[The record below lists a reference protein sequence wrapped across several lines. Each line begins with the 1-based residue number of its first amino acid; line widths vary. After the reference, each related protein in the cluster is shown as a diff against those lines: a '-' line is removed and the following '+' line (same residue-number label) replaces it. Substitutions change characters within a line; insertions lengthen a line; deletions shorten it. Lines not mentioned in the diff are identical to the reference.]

1 MKRFS
6 ALLLALALTASPL
19 PSLAAEDVMTVEDA
33 SASAAYTSDREYLR
47 VLCPLTAE
55 GAVTLTVTEGGGSII
70 YQRSYA
76 DQSGTFRSEDIYLP
90 YNGGDTLYSVS
101 VAEAGG
107 SYDFTVTRVM
117 PRLRDNAACS
127 VGYPLS
133 SLSGS
138 GSWKTATLLDV
149 GALEGSSMTV
159 PLHASG
165 AYTLGTV
172 TFSVSGGA
180 LTVSAAVDGGIDGSI
195 DKAKVYVATTALE
208 AQTLGTRDF
217 SGAKGS
223 LNSAIS
229 LDGSPYA
236 AVYVNLTVSFDA
248 GGVPGSPETT
258 LDGQEELWLLM
269 QQETANEAVG

>member
-1 MKRFS
+1 MKRIS
-6 ALLLALALTASPL
+6 ALLLALALTVYVV
-19 PSLAAEDVMTVEDA
+19 PSLAADDVMTIEDA
-33 SASAAYTSDREYLR
+33 SVSTAYTSDKDYLR

-76 DQSGTFRSEDIYLP
+76 DQSGSFRSEDIYLP

-101 VAEAGG
+101 VSEGADVHA
-107 SYDFTVTRVM
+107 FTVTRVM

-133 SLSGS
+133 SLTGS
-138 GSWKTATLLDV
+138 GSWKTVTLLDIQ
-149 GALEGSSMTV
+149 ALEGSAMSV
-159 PLHASG
+159 PLHASD

-172 TFSVSGGA
+172 TFSVSDGM

-195 DKAKVYVATTALE
+195 DKAKVYVATSALE
-208 AQTLGTRDF
+208 AQSLGTRDF
-217 SGAKGS
+217 SGAKGN
-223 LNSAIS
+223 LNSPIS
-229 LDGSPYA
+229 LGGSPYV

-248 GGVPGSPETT
+248 SGVPGSPETL
-258 LDGQEELWLLM
+258 LDGQEELWLMM
-269 QQETANEAVG
+269 QQVTANEAVG

>member
-1 MKRFS
+1 MKRLS
-6 ALLLALALTASPL
+6 ALLFALALTVYVP
-19 PSLAAEDVMTVEDA
+19 PSLAAEDVMTVEAA
-33 SASAAYTSDREYLR
+33 SVCAAYTSDREYLR

-55 GAVTLTVTEGGGSII
+55 GAVTLTVTQGDGSVI

-76 DQSGTFRSEDIYLP
+76 DQSGSFRSEDIYLP

-101 VAEAGG
+101 VAEDGA
-107 SYDFTVTRVM
+107 SHDFTVTRVM

-133 SLSGS
+133 SLSGAS
-138 GSWKTATLLDV
+138 SWKTATLLDAE
-149 GALEGSSMTV
+149 ALEGTSMTV

-165 AYTLGTV
+165 AYTLGAV
-172 TFSVSGGA
+172 TFSVSGGM
-180 LTVSAAVDGGIDGSI
+180 LTVSAAVDSSIDGSI
-195 DKAKVYVATTALE
+195 DKARVYVATTALE

-217 SGAKGS
+217 SGVKGS

-229 LDGSPYA
+229 LAGSPYA

-248 GGVPGSPETT
+248 AGVPGSPETF
-258 LDGQEELWLLM
+258 LEGQDELWLLM